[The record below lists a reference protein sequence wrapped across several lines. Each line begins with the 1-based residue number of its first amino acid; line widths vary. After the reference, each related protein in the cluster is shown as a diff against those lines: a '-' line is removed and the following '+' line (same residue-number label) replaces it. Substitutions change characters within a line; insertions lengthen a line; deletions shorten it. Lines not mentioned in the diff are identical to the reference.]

1 MAWSAAWVWCRLFAS
16 RRGLDAES
24 APADAPVPAMPAADA
39 PVTFGSFNLS
49 GKVGVDALRPWRG
62 ALDAVPGSR
71 LLLKALAR
79 RPGRAREHVALDP
92 TPYAGTTTTCE
103 ALWMGVPVVT
113 LPGERHASRVSA
125 SLLHAAGFGEL
136 VANDAEDFA
145 RIAARCVQA
154 G

>member
-1 MAWSAAWVWCRLFAS
+1 VWCRLFAS

-71 LLLKALAR
+71 LLLKARSLGDPAARESTWRSTPRRMPAPPPRAR
-79 RPGRAREHVALDP
+79 RCG
-92 TPYAGTTTTCE
+92 
-103 ALWMGVPVVT
+103 
-113 LPGERHASRVSA
+113 
-125 SLLHAAGFGEL
+125 
-136 VANDAEDFA
+136 
-145 RIAARCVQA
+145 
-154 G
+154 